1 MEAKA
6 DQTKPASTMTHLEVS
21 TERGRG
27 WEDPLLLP
35 DDDEGRVLVGQ
46 QDDPA
51 EDEREDQGQQAVAQH
66 TD

>member
-1 MEAKA
+1 
-6 DQTKPASTMTHLEVS
+6 MTHLEVG
-21 TERGRG
+21 TERGGG

-51 EDEREDQGQQAVAQH
+51 EDEREDQGQKAVAQH

>member
-1 MEAKA
+1 MEAKV

-21 TERGRG
+21 TERGGG